1 MAKPNSNNVSV
12 GKPHGED
19 GAYAGGFWY
28 GEIGKVTIP
37 TDATTAL
44 GETFVN
50 GGYLSDDG
58 VTNSRDRDTTEIK
71 AFGGDTV
78 LNATASITET
88 FAFGMLET
96 TKDTMSFIYGP
107 DNVTGD
113 DDAFTVRHNA
123 QDAPRLVDVFEF
135 AMTGDRVKRIVI
147 PQGQV
152 TDLDDVEYTDGD
164 AVKYSP
170 TITAYPDAS
179 GNTAYEYIAKV
190 VSGASRMAAETGIK
204 VYDDTSV
211 PNLKDA
217 AEAAK
222 SADANTKA

>member
-1 MAKPNSNNVSV
+1 MATPNSNNVSV
-12 GKPHGED
+12 GKPHGEG

-28 GEIGKVTIP
+28 GTSGTATVP

-44 GETFVN
+44 GDGFTN
-50 GGYLSDDG
+50 GGYLADDG
-58 VTNSRDRDTTEIK
+58 VTNSRDRDTTTVT

-78 LNATASITET
+78 LNATASVTET
-88 FAFGMLET
+88 FAFGMIET

-107 DNVTGD
+107 DNVSGD
-113 DDAFTVRHNA
+113 DDNFTVKHNA
-123 QDAPRLVDVFEF
+123 KDAPRLVDVFEF

-147 PQGQV
+147 PEGQV

-170 TITAYPDAS
+170 TITAYPDSA

-190 VSGASRMAAETGIK
+190 VSGSTQYALDAGVK
-204 VYDDTSV
+204 VYDDSNV
-211 PNLKDA
+211 PTVKDA

-222 SADANTKA
+222 TADADTKA

>member
-1 MAKPNSNNVSV
+1 MATPNSNNVSV
-12 GKPHGED
+12 GKPHGEN

-28 GEIGKVTIP
+28 GDTTKVTVP

-44 GETFVN
+44 GENFTN

-58 VTNSRDRDTTEIK
+58 VTNSRDRDTTTVT

-78 LNATASITET
+78 LNATASVTET
-88 FAFGMLET
+88 FTFGMLET

-107 DNVTGD
+107 DNVTGTD
-113 DDAFTVRHNA
+113 DTFTVKHNA
-123 QDAPRLVDVFEF
+123 KDAPRLCDIFEF

-170 TITAYPDAS
+170 TITAYPDSA

-190 VSGASRMAAETGIK
+190 TVGSTQHAAEAGVK
-204 VYDDTSV
+204 VYDDSTV
-211 PNLKDA
+211 PSIKDA

-222 SADANTKA
+222 SADADTKA